1 MDEAA
6 FLETYDPA
14 AFERPSVAV
23 DLILMSVVDGTP
35 AVLLTRRD
43 RHPFQGNWALPG
55 GFVGIGESLDAAARR
70 VLAEKAHMADAY
82 VEQLYT
88 FGAVNRDPR
97 MRIVS
102 VAYFALIPAAAF
114 AAALKAAP
122 ALALA
127 ELTVPWKGEAG
138 GPVEVRLAESEPLA
152 LAFDHGEMLGIAMLR
167 LRGKLDYSSVAFALL
182 PERFT
187 LRALQDVHEA
197 ILDTRLNKP
206 AFRRRML
213 DRGWLEPTGERE
225 TGASFRPAELYRY
238 RNANQGEQ

>member
-1 MDEAA
+1 
-6 FLETYDPA
+6 
-14 AFERPSVAV
+14 
-23 DLILMSVVDGTP
+23 
-35 AVLLTRRD
+35 
-43 RHPFQGNWALPG
+43 QGNWALPG

-127 ELTVPWKGEAG
+127 ELTVPWKG
-138 GPVEVRLAESEPLA
+138 
-152 LAFDHGEMLGIAMLR
+152 
-167 LRGKLDYSSVAFALL
+167 
-182 PERFT
+182 
-187 LRALQDVHEA
+187 
-197 ILDTRLNKP
+197 
-206 AFRRRML
+206 
-213 DRGWLEPTGERE
+213 
-225 TGASFRPAELYRY
+225 
-238 RNANQGEQ
+238 